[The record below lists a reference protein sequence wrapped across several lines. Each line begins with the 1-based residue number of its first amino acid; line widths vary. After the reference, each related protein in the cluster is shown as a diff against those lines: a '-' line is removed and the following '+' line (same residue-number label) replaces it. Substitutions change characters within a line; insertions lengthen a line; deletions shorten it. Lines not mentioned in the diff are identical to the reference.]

1 MKHKSKLY
9 IVFLMIL
16 FIFIGVANKI
26 NAQENNNKE
35 IWIKSIGNSQPDD
48 WNKSD
53 LPRFYNKVK
62 LDKKNFLSL
71 INNAPLEFTQEAK
84 TASFIITLPMPDGSF
99 IPFKFV
105 ESPIFDKSINP
116 KSDEIEIKTYNAQ
129 GLNDPTIKARF
140 GWTINGFHAMIISLQ
155 GTIIITPLEQNNT
168 TDYISYRKSD
178 INKSEDLKCLSDN
191 LSKLESPLEVPKFN
205 SDSGS
210 SETLRIYRIAIPT
223 TVEYTTY
230 QRLPNE
236 TDNQLKTRVYAR
248 VVILINL
255 LNLIYENDLAI
266 RFYLISGMNLIHTEE
281 QDGYSNGYFDN
292 VDLLF
297 EQNEI
302 KLNTIIGSADYDI
315 GHVLAKNSIFYSGGK
330 ARHGSTC
337 QYYKAHGFSALPE
350 PDDLPTSLE
359 VLAHEIG
366 HHMGAHHTFNG
377 TQASCGVGGRNA
389 DTAVEPGSGS
399 TIMSYSGICGS
410 QNLQNYREDYFHI
423 ASLLEIKFT
432 SNNYNCGTPV
442 SLDNT
447 KPFLTTQITNYT
459 IPPQTTFRLK
469 TTATDAENDLLTYN
483 WEQMNLGNPSPPDN
497 DTDGQVR
504 PMFRSFLPSSEN
516 FRSFPRTYNERKF
529 QTPFDNID
537 ILPRGNPT
545 QRLGTGLGGKFAE
558 IEVKYEKIGSSTHY
572 YYFIIEEFGDETYNR
587 TNNYNFYFA
596 NTQKNS
602 GGTGYQTDVWK
613 ASDFPTIVFDPN
625 KYYAFTLYQ
634 LDAKPF
640 GSATQ
645 FHPDLC
651 YNKSSAGGNNLECDP
666 SENIK
671 TMYFRLKLTG
681 AVSGQYI
688 EPLPTISQQMEFR
701 ATVRDNH
708 FGGGLYSWANI
719 TVNVDASRQ
728 PFAVTQPNTS
738 QTIMGGTQ
746 QVISWNTSFP
756 SWSLGNNGN
765 VNILFSTD
773 GGETYPTI
781 LSSNTLN
788 DGSESVFIPNISTNA
803 GRIKIESVES
813 IFFDVSDT
821 DFTVVAPTA
830 SSTSVRGRVLS
841 SDGRAINRAVVSL
854 INQNGQTQTSVTN
867 AFGYYKFEDVGIGQ
881 TYTLNVRKKG
891 VMFTP
896 QVLAITEEI
905 SDLELTGIIID
916 N

>member
-9 IVFLMIL
+9 IVFLMTL

-48 WNKSD
+48 RNKSD

-236 TDNQLKTRVYAR
+236 TDNQLKTRIYAR
-248 VVILINL
+248 VVTLINL

-302 KLNTIIGSADYDI
+302 KLNSIIGSADYDI

-337 QYYKAHGFSALPE
+337 QYFKAHTGFPLFPSRMIYLHP
-350 PDDLPTSLE
+350 S
-359 VLAHEIG
+359 
-366 HHMGAHHTFNG
+366 
-377 TQASCGVGGRNA
+377 
-389 DTAVEPGSGS
+389 
-399 TIMSYSGICGS
+399 
-410 QNLQNYREDYFHI
+410 
-423 ASLLEIKFT
+423 KF
-432 SNNYNCGTPV
+432 
-442 SLDNT
+442 
-447 KPFLTTQITNYT
+447 
-459 IPPQTTFRLK
+459 
-469 TTATDAENDLLTYN
+469 LLT
-483 WEQMNLGNPSPPDN
+483 
-497 DTDGQVR
+497 
-504 PMFRSFLPSSEN
+504 
-516 FRSFPRTYNERKF
+516 K
-529 QTPFDNID
+529 
-537 ILPRGNPT
+537 
-545 QRLGTGLGGKFAE
+545 
-558 IEVKYEKIGSSTHY
+558 
-572 YYFIIEEFGDETYNR
+572 
-587 TNNYNFYFA
+587 
-596 NTQKNS
+596 
-602 GGTGYQTDVWK
+602 
-613 ASDFPTIVFDPN
+613 
-625 KYYAFTLYQ
+625 
-634 LDAKPF
+634 
-640 GSATQ
+640 
-645 FHPDLC
+645 
-651 YNKSSAGGNNLECDP
+651 
-666 SENIK
+666 
-671 TMYFRLKLTG
+671 
-681 AVSGQYI
+681 
-688 EPLPTISQQMEFR
+688 
-701 ATVRDNH
+701 
-708 FGGGLYSWANI
+708 
-719 TVNVDASRQ
+719 
-728 PFAVTQPNTS
+728 
-738 QTIMGGTQ
+738 
-746 QVISWNTSFP
+746 
-756 SWSLGNNGN
+756 
-765 VNILFSTD
+765 
-773 GGETYPTI
+773 
-781 LSSNTLN
+781 
-788 DGSESVFIPNISTNA
+788 
-803 GRIKIESVES
+803 
-813 IFFDVSDT
+813 
-821 DFTVVAPTA
+821 
-830 SSTSVRGRVLS
+830 
-841 SDGRAINRAVVSL
+841 
-854 INQNGQTQTSVTN
+854 
-867 AFGYYKFEDVGIGQ
+867 
-881 TYTLNVRKKG
+881 
-891 VMFTP
+891 
-896 QVLAITEEI
+896 
-905 SDLELTGIIID
+905 
-916 N
+916 